1 MKVLFVTT
9 KSPLPMNDG
18 HSLRSFNLLKAVAQN
33 HEVTLL
39 SYVKYPV
46 EYEYV
51 KELES
56 LCSSVR
62 QFSVPDNCSRLRA
75 ALSAILNIP
84 GTKPYVAKKYDHHL
98 MREEIRRLLREE
110 RFDLVHL
117 DMLPLGVFLDEIDVP
132 VVLNQHNVESEL
144 LKRRCES
151 IFNPVAKWYFTEQ
164 QRRLERFESHVVR
177 KVTHVIA
184 CSEEDRVLLQSMA
197 PEQRIRVVPNGVD
210 TDFYQSR
217 IDQNEEQCN
226 LAFVGG
232 MNWFPNR
239 DAVNWFD
246 EAVVP
251 ELIKLEPDVWLDVV
265 GKTIDGMKILHEQ
278 QITMHGF
285 VDDTRPYIEKSALV
299 VVPIRIGGGTR
310 LKVLEA
316 MSMGKAIVSTAVGVE
331 GIKVTHRQ
339 HVLIADTPEEFA
351 SSIAELQRNAKLRM
365 ELGTAARELVCDT
378 YRWDIIGRSLLGVYK
393 DAVEKIA

>member
-1 MKVLFVTT
+1 M
-9 KSPLPMNDG
+9 
-18 HSLRSFNLLKAVAQN
+18 
-33 HEVTLL
+33 
-39 SYVKYPV
+39 
-46 EYEYV
+46 
-51 KELES
+51 
-56 LCSSVR
+56 
-62 QFSVPDNCSRLRA
+62 
-75 ALSAILNIP
+75 NIP